1 MKSEDEWKPAAGAN
15 APAAGFLYDRR
26 QSRAVV
32 ILRFQNFSQNRL
44 FKTRFLSLLVM
55 RGFFTTTKI
64 FSYKR
69 RKSCAIKGAEK
80 IF

>member
-1 MKSEDEWKPAAGAN
+1 MK
-15 APAAGFLYDRR
+15 R
-26 QSRAVV
+26 
-32 ILRFQNFSQNRL
+32 
-44 FKTRFLSLLVM
+44 SLWPTGDPVKDYFPLP
-55 RGFFTTTKI
+55 KEI

>member
-1 MKSEDEWKPAAGAN
+1 MPSKKFSK
-15 APAAGFLYDRR
+15 
-26 QSRAVV
+26 QAV
-32 ILRFQNFSQNRL
+32 
-44 FKTRFLSLLVM
+44 KTAIFIPTSNERIFA
-55 RGFFTTTKI
+55 TTNKI

>member
-32 ILRFQNFSQNRL
+32 ILRSQN
-44 FKTRFLSLLVM
+44 
-55 RGFFTTTKI
+55 I
-64 FSYKR
+64 FSKQAVQN
-69 RKSCAIKGAEK
+69 AIFCRIKKDFFEGTQTGNAGAEM
-80 IF
+80 

>member
-32 ILRFQNFSQNRL
+32 ILRSQN
-44 FKTRFLSLLVM
+44 
-55 RGFFTTTKI
+55 I
-64 FSYKR
+64 FSKQAVQNAIFCRINIEGLFR
-69 RKSCAIKGAEK
+69 RNANRQRRRGNVNDL
-80 IF
+80 